1 MNKTSFEDF
10 SVEELRK
17 IAVEQFAVEIMP
29 KDNKKTVIKA
39 LTDSGIFFEDYA
51 VEKGWRVPE
60 EPVAPA
66 HVPLPVAPVETVE
79 AVAIT
84 EEPVK
89 IITQEPIAPTANQKY
104 LLKMERDNVAFEVAG
119 YRFTK
124 EHPYA
129 LVESAAAD
137 YILTKEKGFRMAFP
151 SELEEFYG

>member
-17 IAVEQFAVEIMP
+17 IAVEQFAVDIMP

-39 LTDSGIFFEDYA
+39 LTESGIFFDDYA
-51 VEKGWRVPE
+51 VEKGWRLPE
-60 EPVAPA
+60 EPVATTQA
-66 HVPLPVAPVETVE
+66 PLPSPVVPVEPQ
-79 AVAIT
+79 
-84 EEPVK
+84 EPVQ
-89 IITQEPIAPTANQKY
+89 IITQEPISQAANQKY